1 MAKHGQVLSN
11 FQEACANFDIENEGH
26 RQAFLDMML
35 HSADLNN
42 QTLRFDLAKEWSLRI
57 VTEFKEQ
64 AKKEE
69 VNQLPVSEFM
79 KIGDD
84 VALFKKNQINIIDF
98 VILPL
103 WRAISDGIPELAE
116 IVEAIRVNRIEWS
129 DLKRLNN

>member
-1 MAKHGQVLSN
+1 M
-11 FQEACANFDIENEGH
+11 
-26 RQAFLDMML
+26 
-35 HSADLNN
+35 
-42 QTLRFDLAKEWSLRI
+42 RFDLAKEWSLRV

-103 WRAISDGIPELAE
+103 WRAIADGIPELAE
-116 IVEAIRVNRIEWS
+116 IVEAIRMNRIEWS
-129 DLKRLNN
+129 DLKRLLN